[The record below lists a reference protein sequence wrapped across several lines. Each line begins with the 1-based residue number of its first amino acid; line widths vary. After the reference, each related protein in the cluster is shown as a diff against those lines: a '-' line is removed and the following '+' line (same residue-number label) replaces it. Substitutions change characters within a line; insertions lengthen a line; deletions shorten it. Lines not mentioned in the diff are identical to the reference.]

1 MSIDGLKANRHLI
14 TSTNLPKL
22 NFLILYYILLS
33 LTILRDTAARNNK
46 FNTIVFVIPPP
57 LFFRASIMFIVH
69 FRVMNLS
76 SIT

>member
-1 MSIDGLKANRHLI
+1 MSIDGLKANRPLI

-22 NFLILYYILLS
+22 NFLKVYYILLS
-33 LTILRDTAARNNK
+33 LRDTAARNNK